1 MNTERTKEKGSGMW
15 IGAVILII
23 YVIAGKLGLKIRE
36 WLEILLAGMCLFFLF
51 HI

>member
-1 MNTERTKEKGSGMW
+1 MW

-36 WLEILLAGMCLFFLF
+36 WLEIILAGMCLFFLF